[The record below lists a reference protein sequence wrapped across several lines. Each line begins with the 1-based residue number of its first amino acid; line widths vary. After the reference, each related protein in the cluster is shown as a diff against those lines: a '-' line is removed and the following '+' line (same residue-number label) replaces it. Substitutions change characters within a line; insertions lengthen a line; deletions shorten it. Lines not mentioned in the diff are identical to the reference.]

1 MKRKIILLL
10 ALIVLLFGAVELYR
24 QNAISISDKSI
35 TLDSV
40 RHKNIQMTI
49 PVIKTDHPEKDD
61 MLLNEIIEENACDF
75 VRSYADLIEGPLS
88 LECSYEC
95 TYHSDNIICF
105 RFSVFVVYG
114 EAIRQIMEA
123 VFGLTLDTDTPRRLS
138 ISQIAD
144 FDDWGD
150 YIDQSEWE
158 ILYGGLKAETEDEV
172 LRQMKE
178 WYSTDSEAQFYDFYL
193 EERGIVLLFS
203 YFAHSMGDHGEV
215 LLKTST

>member
-1 MKRKIILLL
+1 MKRKIILCL
-10 ALIVLLFGAVELYR
+10 ALIVLLFGAAELYR

-35 TLDSV
+35 TLDSA
-40 RHKNIQMTI
+40 RHKNIQMTV

-61 MLLNEIIEENACDF
+61 MLNEIIEEKACDF
-75 VRSYADLIEGPLS
+75 VRSYADLIEEPLS

-95 TYHSDNIICF
+95 TYHRGSIICF
-105 RFSVFVVYG
+105 RFSVFAVYG
-114 EAIRQIMEA
+114 EAVRQVTEA

-193 EERGIVLLFS
+193 EERGIVLLFR